1 MDSTVELLVVQ
12 AINGMGSTERF
23 SLVERVVRE
32 CAGPELDGS
41 IGAAV
46 GVGMSCHDLVTLMQF
61 LKGGR
66 PVELA
71 AALDGAGIAHNLSH
85 PIVVS
90 AGFKPATK
98 PKRKCWVRV
107 IDSLDDSKH
116 GGYAITGPW
125 LHSNTAV
132 ASAGKLALAKAGAN
146 KYALLKVVPGE
157 TITIDLGDGSNW
169 TFKDVQ
175 MLSSWGSW
183 ADFLTHYKSQTG
195 GP

>member
-46 GVGMSCHDLVTLMQF
+46 GVGMSGHDLVSLMQF

-85 PIVVS
+85 PIVTGL
-90 AGFKPATK
+90 AFKPATK

-107 IDSLDDSKH
+107 IDAIDDSKI

-125 LHSNTAV
+125 LHSNLA
-132 ASAGKLALAKAGAN
+132 ASLAGKLAVAKGGSN
-146 KYALLKVVPGE
+146 RYALLKVTPGE
-157 TITIDLGDGSNW
+157 TITIDLGDGSDW

-175 MLSSWGSW
+175 MLSPWGSW
-183 ADFLTHYKSQTG
+183 SDFLTHYKSQTG